1 MAKDKKKEP
10 EQTPETQEQKAEASQ
25 PEEAE
30 KKECPPA
37 FLFVIF
43 TFQVSL
49 QFQDP

>member
-30 KKECPPA
+30 KGMPSGGDRAAKA
-37 FLFVIF
+37 AKRV
-43 TFQVSL
+43 
-49 QFQDP
+49 